1 MNDTDTSRGEAGFA
15 GLLAAAHTPF
25 NAAGRLNAS
34 TIRRQYELFVESG
47 VDGVFLCGTAGEG
60 HSLSCGERRAVLD
73 AWMGVSEGEYPVIA
87 HVGHA
92 SIRDAVRLGQHATK
106 VGAWAIA
113 AMAPIYYKPQTMEE
127 LVEYLAAI
135 AAGAP
140 DLPFYFYDAPDFNGV
155 RFPTEQVLEW
165 GRLRIPTLR
174 GARFMSTDLR
184 AYARCQ
190 RLEPPVNMLI
200 GYEETWM
207 PAITL
212 GARGAIG
219 VTFNFAAPVY
229 RRIFEAMEIGDLASA
244 QEEHAKALEL
254 SVVLERFGVVRASKA
269 IMALMGV
276 DCGDVRLPL
285 RPFHN
290 GEINELYELVRG
302 MDVFARPLGTP
313 AELGR

>member
-1 MNDTDTSRGEAGFA
+1 MRDKDLRDGKKDFE

-25 NAAGRLNAS
+25 NAAGRLDAN
-34 TIRRQYELFVESG
+34 TIRKQYELFQESG

-60 HSLSCGERRAVLD
+60 HSLSCGERRTVLD
-73 AWMGVSEGEYPVIA
+73 AWVGVSEGAFPVIA

-92 SIRDAVRLGQHATK
+92 SIRDAVRLAEHAAK
-106 VGAWAIA
+106 AGAWAIA
-113 AMAPIYYKPQTMEE
+113 AMAPIYYKPQSLEE

-155 RFPTEQVLEW
+155 RFPTEEVLEW

-174 GARFMSTDLR
+174 GAKFTSTDLR
-184 AYARCQ
+184 TYARCQ
-190 RLEPPVNMLI
+190 RLDPPFNMLI

-212 GARGAIG
+212 GARAAIG

-229 RRIFEAMEIGDLASA
+229 KRIYEAMEIGDLASA

-254 SVVLERFGVVRASKA
+254 NVVLERYGVVRASKA

-276 DCGDVRLPL
+276 DCGEVRLPL
-285 RPFHN
+285 RPFH
-290 GEINELYELVRG
+290 EREMNELYEFVRE

>member
-1 MNDTDTSRGEAGFA
+1 MNDSDTRRSHERFT

-25 NAAGRLNAS
+25 TAAGRLNANMVGE
-34 TIRRQYELFVESG
+34 QYKLFLESG

-60 HSLSCGERRAVLD
+60 HSLSCGERRTVLE
-73 AWMGVSEGEYPVIA
+73 AWVGTSEGKYPVIA

-92 SIRDAVRLGQHATK
+92 SIRDAVRLAQHAAK
-106 VGAWAIA
+106 AGAWAIA
-113 AMAPIYYKPQTMEE
+113 AMAPIYYKPQTLEE

-165 GRLRIPTLR
+165 GRLRIPTLQ
-174 GARFMSTDLR
+174 GAKFTSTDLR
-184 AYARCQ
+184 TFARCQ
-190 RLEPPVNMLI
+190 RLDPPFNMLI

-219 VTFNFAAPVY
+219 VTLNFAAPVY
-229 RRIFEAMEIGDLASA
+229 RRVYEAMEIGDLATA
-244 QEEHAKALEL
+244 QAEHAKALDLTEAL
-254 SVVLERFGVVRASKA
+254 DRFGMVRASKA

-285 RPFHN
+285 RPFHD
-290 GEINELYELVRG
+290 GEMNELYELVRD
-302 MDVFARPLGTP
+302 MDVFARSLGTP

>member
-1 MNDTDTSRGEAGFA
+1 MNDTDTSGGKAGFT
-15 GLLAAAHTPF
+15 GLLAAAITPF
-25 NAAGRLNAS
+25 NAAGRLDAS
-34 TIRRQYELFVESG
+34 KIRKQYELFVESG

-60 HSLSCGERRAVLD
+60 HSLSCSERRTVLD
-73 AWMGVSEGEYPVIA
+73 AWVGVSEGQYPVIA

-92 SIRDAVRLGQHATK
+92 SIRDAVRLAEHAAK
-106 VGAWAIA
+106 AGAWAIA
-113 AMAPIYYKPQTMEE
+113 AMGPIYYKPQTLEE

-155 RFPTEQVLEW
+155 RFPTEQLLEW

-174 GARFMSTDLR
+174 GAKFTSTDLR
-184 AYARCQ
+184 TYARCQ
-190 RLEPPVNMLI
+190 RLDPPFNMLI

-229 RRIFEAMEIGDLASA
+229 RRIYQAMEVGDIASA
-244 QEEHAKALEL
+244 REEHAKALEL
-254 SVVLERFGVVRASKA
+254 NVVLERYGVVRASKA

-285 RPFHN
+285 RPFHAR
-290 GEINELYELVRG
+290 EMKELHELVRG
-302 MDVFARPLGTP
+302 LDVFARPLGTP
-313 AELGR
+313 ADL

>member
-1 MNDTDTSRGEAGFA
+1 MNDTGTSRGHAGFT
-15 GLLAAAHTPF
+15 GLLASAHTPF
-25 NAAGRLNAS
+25 NAAGRLATN
-34 TIRRQYELFVESG
+34 TIRAQYELFLESG

-60 HSLSCGERRAVLD
+60 HSLSCGERRTVLD
-73 AWMGVSEGEYPVIA
+73 AWVSASEGQYPVIA

-92 SIRDAVRLGQHATK
+92 SIRDAIRLAEHAAK
-106 VGAWAIA
+106 AGAWAIA
-113 AMAPIYYKPQTMEE
+113 AMAPIYYRPQTLEE

-174 GARFMSTDLR
+174 GAKFTSTDLR
-184 AYARCQ
+184 SYARCQ
-190 RLEPPVNMLI
+190 RLDPPFDMLI

-219 VTFNFAAPVY
+219 VTLNFAAPVY
-229 RRIFEAMEIGDLASA
+229 RRVYEAMEIGDLATA

-254 SVVLERFGVVRASKA
+254 NEVLDRFGVVRASKA

-285 RPFHN
+285 RPFHD
-290 GEINELYELVRG
+290 GEMRELYELVRG